1 MVDPLGVLV
10 SLKKNQLVKKGYCC
24 GKTRRK
30 PARNQFLR
38 SLETSGQVKTLIF
51 LGFLFGLAG
60 LIFSGSGHNVADAS
74 VQPAK
79 QFLFGVLVF
88 FTALAQLWINH
99 PQTFAKNSRVV
110 LMFGTILVHLSVMKG
125 LMVLI
130 GNGALELSVGGLLF
144 PYALAPL
151 VISALL
157 GKNQGIYA
165 AIFVSL
171 WGATLASLVDA
182 TFLAMSLISGFVAVF
197 VTLQI
202 RKRSQFLRAGFYV
215 GLVTWLL
222 AVSFGLIE
230 IYWGPF
236 GQTDWR
242 MVSFQ
247 SLAAIGSGLVTAMLV
262 SGALPVLEQTF
273 RVTTLISWLEMTD
286 LNHPLLMRLSL
297 EAPGTY
303 EHSQTVARLAEAA
316 AERIGA
322 NAGMCRTCAYFHDIG
337 KLVKPEYFTEN
348 MRTERNPH
356 DELAPTMSAL
366 ILIAHVKEG
375 VDLAL
380 KHNLNPR
387 IIEVIQQH
395 HGNSVVRYFYNRA
408 LRQQEEARA
417 DSKVTHTHE
426 DDIPEVH
433 EENFRYSGPLPAS
446 KESAIISLADAVESA
461 SRSLERPSPQRIEE
475 LVNEIVDDRV
485 ADHQLDGCELT
496 FHDLREVVESF
507 CFTLSGMLHRRVAY
521 PKKSTV
527 DAGAATATPEMAA
540 AMREHRERERER
552 ARALAA
558 PAAVRV
564 VS

>member
-1 MVDPLGVLV
+1 M
-10 SLKKNQLVKKGYCC
+10 
-24 GKTRRK
+24 
-30 PARNQFLR
+30 
-38 SLETSGQVKTLIF
+38 
-51 LGFLFGLAG
+51 
-60 LIFSGSGHNVADAS
+60 
-74 VQPAK
+74 
-79 QFLFGVLVF
+79 
-88 FTALAQLWINH
+88 
-99 PQTFAKNSRVV
+99 
-110 LMFGTILVHLSVMKG
+110 
-125 LMVLI
+125 
-130 GNGALELSVGGLLF
+130 
-144 PYALAPL
+144 
-151 VISALL
+151 
-157 GKNQGIYA
+157 
-165 AIFVSL
+165 
-171 WGATLASLVDA
+171 DA

-222 AVSFGLIE
+222 AVSFGI
-230 IYWGPF
+230 IAVYTMPF
-236 GQTDWR
+236 GPTDWS
-242 MVSFQ
+242 MVGYQ
-247 SLAAIGSGLVTAMLV
+247 TLAAIGTGLVTAVLV
-262 SGALPVLEQTF
+262 SGALPVLEQAF
-273 RVTTLISWLEMTD
+273 RITTPISWLEMTD

-303 EHSQTVARLAEAA
+303 EHSQAVARLAEAA

-380 KHNLNPR
+380 KHNLNLR

-408 LRQQEEARA
+408 LRQQVEAREE
-417 DSKVTHTHE
+417 SKRTHSHE
-426 DDIPEVH
+426 DDVPEVH
-433 EENFRYSGPLPAS
+433 EENFRYSGPLPSS

-485 ADHQLDGCELT
+485 ADHQLDDCDLT
-496 FHDLREVVESF
+496 FHELREVVDSF
-507 CFTLSGMLHRRVAY
+507 CFTLSSMLHRRVAY
-521 PKKSTV
+521 PKKAV
-527 DAGAATATPEMAA
+527 ADAGASTATPEMAA

-552 ARALAA
+552 ARALTA
-558 PAAVRV
+558 PAAARAA
-564 VS
+564 S